1 MTHHWSWIH
10 LPSNSFKPVYI
21 WYPFQ
26 ILVLEVPS
34 VFTACWF
41 LLSEILTWTFLG
53 PVLWCLGLRQADKFQ
68 FGEGKWAIIAGICP
82 LMEKG
87 MIVGG
92 CMDYGEGNAE
102 RLMSLCTFLLLFELV
117 SPSIAKD
124 SMRLMTETRLFLNL
138 RFLMK
143 WFQRSQVSLTYLS
156 PSEPDPAWQT
166 NEASPFFWKA
176 VPVKCSTDQEVPPI
190 LLKMICCKK
199 ALGLKVEFFVTRACS
214 QSPV

>member
-1 MTHHWSWIH
+1 MSLQLVDFSLVKS
-10 LPSNSFKPVYI
+10 LPGLFWALCSGAWASDKLINSSLERGSGLLLQAFVLL
-21 WYPFQ
+21 WRRAW
-26 ILVLEVPS
+26 LLEVAWIM
-34 VFTACWF
+34 VKEM
-41 LLSEILTWTFLG
+41 LKDL
-53 PVLWCLGLRQADKFQ
+53 CLY
-68 FGEGKWAIIAGICP
+68 
-82 LMEKG
+82 
-87 MIVGG
+87 VH
-92 CMDYGEGNAE
+92 
-102 RLMSLCTFLLLFELV
+102 FLLLFELV

-124 SMRLMTETRLFLNL
+124 SMRLMKETRLFLNL

-190 LLKMICCKK
+190 LLRMICCKK